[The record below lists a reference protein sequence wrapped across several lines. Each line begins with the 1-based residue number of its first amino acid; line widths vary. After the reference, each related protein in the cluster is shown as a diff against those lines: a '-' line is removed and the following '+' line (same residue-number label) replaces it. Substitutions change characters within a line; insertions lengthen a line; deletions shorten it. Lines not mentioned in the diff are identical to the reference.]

1 MRRIAILLIL
11 AFLVPSLG
19 CAARQARKAGESG
32 FLGDYS
38 ELQKGGPNEP
48 LLYYER
54 PDANLS
60 RFAKLEIEPVTAWT
74 DSDGL
79 KNVPE
84 DELEALLNYMDTRLR
99 EVLGQSWT
107 LVERSGPRTLRLRV
121 AITEVDGA
129 NFMMKSV
136 SSVLPQAL
144 ILGGAAELASGTR
157 GFVGKAAIEAELVNS
172 LTGKRYVAGVDK
184 RQGARGVAGPGSTW
198 NDAKAAIDFWVD
210 EFAKRLQELRNKS

>member
-1 MRRIAILLIL
+1 MAIVLIL

-19 CAARQARKAGESG
+19 CAARQARKVGESG

-38 ELQKGGPNEP
+38 DLQKGGPNDP

-60 RFAKLEIEPVTAWT
+60 RFDKLEIEPVTAWS
-74 DSDGL
+74 DADGL
-79 KNVPE
+79 NNVPE
-84 DELEALLNYMDTRLR
+84 EDLQALLNYTDKRLR

-121 AITEVDGA
+121 AITEIAGA

-144 ILGGAAELASGTR
+144 ILGGAVELASGTR
-157 GFVGKAAIEAELVNS
+157 GWVGKAAIEVELVSS
-172 LTGKRYVAGVDK
+172 LTGKRYAAGVDK

-198 NDAKAAIDFWVD
+198 NDAKAAIDYWVD
-210 EFAKRLQELRNKS
+210 DLAKRLQELRDKS